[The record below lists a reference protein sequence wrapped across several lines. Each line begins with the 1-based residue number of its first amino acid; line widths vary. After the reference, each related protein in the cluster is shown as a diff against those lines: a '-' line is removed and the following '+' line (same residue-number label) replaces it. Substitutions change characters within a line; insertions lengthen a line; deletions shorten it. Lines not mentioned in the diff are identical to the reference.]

1 MQLPANYFQLFG
13 IDESFELDA
22 TRVEQAYRNLQRE
35 YHPDRY
41 AHADEQQQL
50 KAVQA
55 ATHINEAFQ
64 TLKSPVRRAQYMLSL
79 RGIETGEES
88 RRQLP
93 MDFLMTQ
100 MELRETLA
108 EAQHADE
115 PFEVLESL
123 AKQGKTL
130 LAAELQNFA
139 EALGEDRL
147 ESAEE
152 SVRKLQFL
160 TKLQTEIENAE
171 ERLDEEF

>member
-1 MQLPANYFQLFG
+1 MQLPANYFQLFE
-13 IDESFELDA
+13 IDESFQLDTA
-22 TRVEQAYRNLQRE
+22 SIEQTYRKLQRE

-41 AHADEQQQL
+41 AHEDEQTQL
-50 KAVQA
+50 RAVQA

-64 TLKSPVRRAQYMLSL
+64 TLKSPVRRAQYLLSL
-79 RGIETGEES
+79 RGVETGEES

-93 MDFLMTQ
+93 MDFLVKQ
-100 MELRETLA
+100 MELRESLA
-108 EAQHADE
+108 EAQHAED

-123 AKQGKTL
+123 AKQGKAL
-130 LAAELQNFA
+130 LDAELDAFA
-139 EALGEDRL
+139 LALSDDRL
-147 ESAEE
+147 EHAEE